1 MTESE
6 TANTGSTGDLLD
18 RLRQSQNTEHEHEH
32 DVTQKADTIASDLPI
47 NSDLPPIDDENHP
60 EDIQQEDANQEEVNS
75 VKTTPENGRLQP
87 EARRALV
94 SLLKHGVILAG
105 RKGRLFET
113 ICRYQS
119 EVRSHLADIYL
130 KLMLDERAG
139 VAFVAQIDE
148 ADSDE
153 ETTSLITRRT
163 LSLYDTLLLLVL
175 RKHYQDRESAG
186 EQRII
191 IDLERIESNMSPFLP
206 LTNSAKLDRK
216 KLIIALNKMIEKRL
230 LAKVRGSNDRLEI
243 TPVIRYVV
251 NAEFLEKM
259 LKEYQ
264 QLASE
269 AEQGTNIKQVSE
281 ADQQDKQ

>member
-1 MTESE
+1 MTEDE
-6 TANTGSTGDLLD
+6 TANTVSAGDLLD
-18 RLRQSQNTEHEHEH
+18 RLRQAQTSEDEYGAAQKTE
-32 DVTQKADTIASDLPI
+32 AIASDMQA
-47 NSDLPPIDDENHP
+47 NSDLQPIDDEIPLQETNP
-60 EDIQQEDANQEEVNS
+60 EDANQEEA
-75 VKTTPENGRLQP
+75 KQEETTPENGRLQP

-139 VAFVAQIDE
+139 VVFVAQIDE

-153 ETTSLITRRT
+153 EITSLITRRT

-175 RKHYQDRESAG
+175 RKYYQDRENAG

-191 IDLERIESNMSPFLP
+191 IDLERIESNLSPFLP

-230 LAKVRGSNDRLEI
+230 LSKVRGSNDRLEI

-251 NAEFLEKM
+251 NAQFLEKM

-269 AEQGTNIKQVSE
+269 AEQGANINQTRVT
-281 ADQQDKQ
+281 DKPDENE

>member
-1 MTESE
+1 MTEDE
-6 TANTGSTGDLLD
+6 TENTVSAGDLLD
-18 RLRQSQNTEHEHEH
+18 RLRQAQPRENEYGAAQKTEVITS
-32 DVTQKADTIASDLPI
+32 DVSINNDLP
-47 NSDLPPIDDENHP
+47 LIDDE
-60 EDIQQEDANQEEVNS
+60 IQQEETDPEVANSEDANQEE
-75 VKTTPENGRLQP
+75 TAPENGRLQP

-139 VAFVAQIDE
+139 VVFVAQIDE
-148 ADSDE
+148 DDSDE
-153 ETTSLITRRT
+153 EITSLITRRT

-191 IDLERIESNMSPFLP
+191 IDLERIESNLSPFLP

-216 KLIIALNKMIEKRL
+216 KLIVALNKMIEKRL
-230 LAKVRGSNDRLEI
+230 LSKVRGSNDRLEI

-251 NAEFLEKM
+251 NAQFLEKM

-269 AEQGTNIKQVSE
+269 AAQGANINQTRATAKPDE
-281 ADQQDKQ
+281 HE

>member
-6 TANTGSTGDLLD
+6 TANTGSVGGLLD
-18 RLRQSQNTEHEHEH
+18 RLRQSQNAEDERGTA
-32 DVTQKADTIASDLPI
+32 QKADTVAPDMPA
-47 NSDLPPIDDENHP
+47 NSNLQTIDDEHHP
-60 EDIQQEDANQEEVNS
+60 EDIQQEDADQEEMNPVE
-75 VKTTPENGRLQP
+75 TTPENGRLQP

-175 RKHYQDRESAG
+175 RKHYQDRKNAG

-191 IDLERIESNMSPFLP
+191 IDFERIESNLSPFLP

-269 AEQGTNIKQVSE
+269 AEQGTNTKQVSE
-281 ADQQDKQ
+281 AEQQDKQ

>member
-1 MTESE
+1 MTEDE
-6 TANTGSTGDLLD
+6 TVNTVSAGDLLD
-18 RLRQSQNTEHEHEH
+18 RLRQAQNSEDEYGAA
-32 DVTQKADTIASDLPI
+32 QKTDAIASDMSA
-47 NSDLPPIDDENHP
+47 NSDLQPIDDEIP
-60 EDIQQEDANQEEVNS
+60 PKGSALEETKPVE
-75 VKTTPENGRLQP
+75 TIPENGRLQP

-139 VAFVAQIDE
+139 VVFVAQIDE

-153 ETTSLITRRT
+153 EITSLITRRT
-163 LSLYDTLLLLVL
+163 LTLYDTLLLLIL
-175 RKHYQDRESAG
+175 RKHYQDRGNAG

-191 IDLERIESNMSPFLP
+191 IDLERIESNLSPFLP
-206 LTNSAKLDRK
+206 LTNSAKIDRK

-230 LAKVRGSNDRLEI
+230 LSKVRGSNDRLEI

-251 NAEFLEKM
+251 NAQFLEKM

-269 AEQGTNIKQVSE
+269 ADQGTNINQTRVT
-281 ADQQDKQ
+281 DKSGENE

>member
-1 MTESE
+1 MTEDE
-6 TANTGSTGDLLD
+6 TANTVSAGDLLD
-18 RLRQSQNTEHEHEH
+18 RLRQAQTSEDEYGAVQN
-32 DVTQKADTIASDLPI
+32 
-47 NSDLPPIDDENHP
+47 LPPIDDEISSQGSDP
-60 EDIQQEDANQEEVNS
+60 EDANQEEI
-75 VKTTPENGRLQP
+75 KQEETTPENGRLQP

-139 VAFVAQIDE
+139 VVFVAQIDE
-148 ADSDE
+148 DDSDE
-153 ETTSLITRRT
+153 EITSLITRRT

-175 RKHYQDRESAG
+175 RKHYQDRENAG

-191 IDLERIESNMSPFLP
+191 IDLERIESNLSPFLP

-216 KLIIALNKMIEKRL
+216 KLIVALNKMIEKRL
-230 LAKVRGSNDRLEI
+230 LSKVRGSNDRLEI

-251 NAEFLEKM
+251 NAQFLEKM

-264 QLASE
+264 PLASE
-269 AEQGTNIKQVSE
+269 ANQGANI
-281 ADQQDKQ
+281 DQTRATDKQGENE